1 MTYEESITRL
11 GEIVKKL
18 EDGGLPL
25 NESLDLY
32 KEGTALAVDCKKMLE
47 NAFERLGLSVRAYN
61 KIVKVARTIADLAGN
76 QIIQQNHIAEA
87 IKYRNLDKYN

>member
-25 NESLDLY
+25 DESLDLY

-47 NAFERLGLSVRAYN
+47 NAKLQ
-61 KIVKVARTIADLAGN
+61 ITIAS
-76 QIIQQNHIAEA
+76 E
-87 IKYRNLDKYN
+87 DKND